1 MEELVTRIAVAAG
14 LDVDTARKAASIVL
28 AFLAKEAP
36 ADAMA
41 ALFAAVPGAAEAAA
55 SADASEGG
63 GLLGGLAGMMGGGGV
78 MALAG
83 RLNSAGV
90 PMGDLPTLGKEFFA
104 FGRERAGEDTVGAIV
119 GAVPGLGQ
127 FV

>member
-1 MEELVTRIAVAAG
+1 MEELVTRIAAATG

-36 ADAMA
+36 ADVMA
-41 ALFAAVPGAAEAAA
+41 ALFAAVPGTAEAAA
-55 SADASEGG
+55 SPDAAEGG

-83 RLNSAGV
+83 QLNSAGV
-90 PMGDLPTLGKEFFA
+90 PMGDLAALGKEFFA
-104 FGRERAGEDTVGAIV
+104 FGREKAGEDTVGAIV